1 MPAKRPHSWLAGEI
15 TRRLGNFVLESGTGA
30 VFPDVWCLL
39 ELDKDPQRLR
49 APDVAYFSAAKLE
62 RSKGEDIFRV
72 PADLV
77 IEVFSPTNQRKRGDF
92 QQRVRDYLDAGVR
105 LLWVIYPD
113 PAYAMVYRPDG
124 SARMVRESEALEGE
138 DVLPGFR
145 LDLGELLRGMPT

>member
-1 MPAKRPHSWLAGEI
+1 MQRSTCDHRWPHAPAAFERKSFRA
-15 TRRLGNFVLESGTGA
+15 SGS
-30 VFPDVWCLL
+30 
-39 ELDKDPQRLR
+39 RIR
-49 APDVAYFSAAKLE
+49 ASRAT
-62 RSKGEDIFRV
+62 
-72 PADLV
+72 
-77 IEVFSPTNQRKRGDF
+77 FSPTNQRKRGDF

-145 LDLGELLRGMPT
+145 LDLGELFRGMPT